1 MTAFK
6 LRAWLKIVSAL
17 IIILF
22 GFGFT
27 SKQNSQF
34 IIHRGNIYYL
44 ANTVVVKFKSNP
56 TTGMLKAQSVTA
68 MLNKALGKFNFTS
81 AKTIFGSS
89 PAEVKFGLNRIME
102 IHFSGQG
109 DPLYAAAKIKELNN
123 EPGSDAKLLAFCI
136 FIMLKEQVPYLTEEE
151 VLKNIPADV
160 DTLEVLAKL
169 GFINPSKLEQANKIR
184 EALIKKST
192 GEESSSG

>member
-1 MTAFK
+1 MSEEKKDNSILRLVNPEFEFEFIGNVYK
-6 LRAWLKIVSAL
+6 LR
-17 IIILF
+17 
-22 GFGFT
+22 
-27 SKQNSQF
+27 
-34 IIHRGNIYYL
+34 
-44 ANTVVVKFKSNP
+44 
-56 TTGMLKAQSVTA
+56 KAT
-68 MLNKALGKFNFTS
+68 LEKA
-81 AKTIFGSS
+81 I
-89 PAEVKFGLNRIME
+89 EY
-102 IHFSGQG
+102 QQ
-109 DPLYAAAKIKELNN
+109 KIKELNN